1 MQLQTNQNNI
11 NNDIDQ
17 VEAEKVRALQSHL
30 NLNNDEVNEIT
41 LEDGELY
48 HINGNEYKVLTDEE
62 ADEQAKEYIEES
74 VWAFNPSFY
83 QLILKME
90 LMKMY
95 LKPYLR
101 SVKAQMKLLNL

>member
-48 HINGNEYKVLTDEE
+48 HVNGNEYKVLTDEE
-62 ADEQAKEYIEES
+62 ADEQAKEYIE
-74 VWAFNPSFY
+74 
-83 QLILKME
+83 
-90 LMKMY
+90 
-95 LKPYLR
+95 
-101 SVKAQMKLLNL
+101 